1 MTQEE
6 KPQAP
11 IQRIENIS
19 LEAFERAVYSRNHER
34 AGVLFLESLRRLKM
48 GAEFVG
54 YVPEPRIKGILYTRF
69 CAAVVAL
76 LADPNFKLSGPGFDH
91 LAAEHAVTDMIFRA
105 SVFGSSDHL
114 LPQMAANPTEAD
126 RSKLKLEDGGALLKF
141 LLTYSL
147 RSSFGLNFE
156 ETFKRSP
163 QITLPMWAG
172 MSSALLTVAVQAFER
187 REALL
192 GMHEIFKDA
201 RLADGAMA
209 TLSDAYMYC
218 SYGVRPDKHDMKAT
232 VHRLFYRRL
241 REHAPSKERLAS
253 RRARA
258 LDGLTAGR
266 KPRLLVAAEWWTS
279 LHAMFRCYAPIIRQL
294 RDRYH
299 VIGMSRAMDTDE
311 LAKQEFDEW
320 HEVPSKDVDL
330 GKLVRD
336 VDALE
341 PDVIYYPSLGMA
353 LWWVAMASL
362 RVAPVQV
369 MTLGHPASSR
379 SPAMDFVIAEPEC
392 IGDPGL
398 FTEEVIPIPFGS
410 ARFIMRADATFPEP
424 EWDPEPEVVEV
435 AVPAML
441 CKLNAPFMAA
451 LRRIQQESKRKVRF
465 HMFINMMG
473 LNLFQAARE
482 IREWLPDSRVYERS
496 SYNEYLGHLRKC
508 QLHLCTFPFGGTNSN
523 IDSMLLGIP
532 IVAKEGPEPHERFD
546 GMMVRRA
553 GLPEYLVA
561 KSVDDY
567 VETAIRLIEHDDER
581 NGLHDLLRATDLDAL
596 FFGEPPESERAA
608 FADAMDKAF
617 IRGQR

>member
-6 KPQAP
+6 KPTAP
-11 IQRIENIS
+11 VHRIENIS
-19 LEAFERAVYSRNHER
+19 LEAFEKAVYSRNYEK

-54 YVPEPRIKGILYTRF
+54 YVPEPRMKGILYTRF
-69 CAAVVAL
+69 CSAVVTL
-76 LADPNFKLSGPGFDH
+76 LSDPNFKLSGPGFDH
-91 LAAEHAVTDMIFRA
+91 LAAEHAITDMIFRA
-105 SVFGSSDHL
+105 GVYGSSDHM
-114 LPQMAANPTEAD
+114 LPQMAANPSEVD

-163 QITLPMWAG
+163 QITLSMWAG
-172 MSSALLTVAVQAFER
+172 MCSTLLTVAVQAFER
-187 REALL
+187 REQLL
-192 GMHEIFKDA
+192 GMHGIFKD
-201 RLADGAMA
+201 LKLVDGAMP

-232 VHRLFYRRL
+232 VHRLFYKRL
-241 REHAPSKERLAS
+241 REHAPSKERLGG

-258 LDGLTAGR
+258 LADYEVR

-294 RDRYH
+294 RDRYY

-311 LAKQEFDEW
+311 VAKLEFDEW
-320 HEVPSKDVDL
+320 HEVPTRDVDL
-330 GKLVRD
+330 GKLIRD

-353 LWWVAMASL
+353 LWWVALASL
-362 RVAPVQV
+362 RIAPVQV

-379 SPAMDFVIAEPEC
+379 SPAMDYVIAEPEC
-392 IGDPGL
+392 IGDPSL

-424 EWDPEPEVVEV
+424 EWDPSPETVEV

-441 CKLNAPFMAA
+441 CKLNAPFMAV
-451 LRRIQQESKRKVRF
+451 LRKIEETSTRKVRF
-465 HMFINMMG
+465 HMFINMNG

-482 IREWLPDSRVYERS
+482 IREWLPTSMVYERT
-496 SYNEYLGHLRKC
+496 SYTDYLGHLRKC

-532 IVAKEGPEPHERFD
+532 VLTKEGLEPHERFD
-546 GMMVRRA
+546 AMMIRRA
-553 GLPEYLVA
+553 GFDEFLVA
-561 KSVDDY
+561 KTVDEY
-567 VETAIRLIEHDDER
+567 VAKAVALIEHDDLR
-581 NGLHDLLRATDLDAL
+581 NNYHGHLLNTDLETL
-596 FFGEPPESERAA
+596 FFKEPPEEHRTA
-608 FADAMDKAF
+608 FVDAMDEAF
-617 IRGQR
+617 KRGSR